1 MGGFQ
6 DRIYPALPIF
16 AQNLACSW
24 AGWRRA
30 RMRFTPHFHRTL
42 VTWEKSVVGPVEV
55 LHAIQRERLFRLAER
70 ARRHVPY
77 YRDLPPPVDASDAG
91 EAIVRTLAAWPP
103 LEKAT
108 YRDRSDDFIA
118 RDLPR
123 HRLIRGKTS
132 GTTGTALPLW
142 YTPHALAEEFASF
155 WRQRR
160 SFGVQLSDPNLTF
173 SGQLVVPF
181 RSTRPPFWRVN
192 HWAGQTLFSLYHMTR
207 ENLRAVRPGYG
218 LPPRYL
224 DALLGRRVGR
234 AVRKGTPMS
243 WDLLA

>member
-1 MGGFQ
+1 VGGFQ

-24 AGWRRA
+24 AGWQRA
-30 RMRFTPHFHRTL
+30 RMRFTPHFHRIL
-42 VTWEKSVVGPVEV
+42 AEWEKTVVGPVEV

-77 YRDLPPPVDASDAG
+77 DRDLPPPRDADDPR
-91 EAIVRTLAAWPP
+91 EAIARTFAAWPT

-118 RDLPR
+118 RDIPR

-142 YTPHALAEEFASF
+142 YTPNALAEE
-155 WRQRR
+155 
-160 SFGVQLSDPNLTF
+160 
-173 SGQLVVPF
+173 
-181 RSTRPPFWRVN
+181 
-192 HWAGQTLFSLYHMTR
+192 
-207 ENLRAVRPGYG
+207 LRASG
-218 LPPRYL
+218 
-224 DALLGRRVGR
+224 ASAAASASSTTTR
-234 AVRKGTPMS
+234 A
-243 WDLLA
+243 